1 MEINA
6 NLLLLMN
13 VKKKKVGI
21 DKDLVLVTAKIKM
34 MNDDDLHHAMLM
46 RQIAND
52 EDLHHVTYVIIKRV
66 MTE

>member
-1 MEINA
+1 
-6 NLLLLMN
+6 MN

-21 DKDLVLVTAKIKM
+21 DLVLVTAK

>member
-1 MEINA
+1 
-6 NLLLLMN
+6 MN

-21 DKDLVLVTAKIKM
+21 DLVLVTAKIKM

>member
-34 MNDDDLHHAMLM
+34 MNDDYLHHAMLM

-52 EDLHHVTYVIIKRV
+52 EELHHVTYVIIKRV